1 MDKTGRVD
9 GILMMGIILGFA
21 FAILFS
27 FIIYTFIDGTYH
39 MEERDNSCSKLNMEN
54 HYIQGTDVC
63 IDKNN
68 EAHYVKIDCEN
79 IKWREWDCIPRII
92 SVGEIRIQND

>member
-1 MDKTGRVD
+1 MNKKGEWGVV
-9 GILMMGIILGFA
+9 IMGAVFIIIILIF
-21 FAILFS
+21 IFS
-27 FIIYTFIDGTYH
+27 LSNSFRYS
-39 MEERDNSCSKLNMEN
+39 EERRNACSKLNMELY
-54 HYIQGTDVC
+54 HIQGSDVC

-92 SVGEIRIQND
+92 SVGEIRVQNE

>member
-1 MDKTGRVD
+1 MNNKKCESDIIKIVS
-9 GILMMGIILGFA
+9 IIIAVIFIIL
-21 FAILFS
+21 ILVV
-27 FIIYTFIDGTYH
+27 IYRMSYSSGY
-39 MEERDNSCSKLNMEN
+39 MEERNSACNKIDMEN
-54 HYIQGTDVC
+54 HRIQGSDVC

-92 SVGEIRIQND
+92 SVGEVRVEE

>member
-1 MDKTGRVD
+1 MNNKKGYW
-9 GILMMGIILGFA
+9 GAAILGA
-21 FAILFS
+21 A
-27 FIIYTFIDGTYH
+27 FIIVILIFLFTISNDFGYSEG
-39 MEERDNSCSKLNMEN
+39 RRKACNKLNME
-54 HYIQGTDVC
+54 HYYIQGSDVC

>member
-1 MDKTGRVD
+1 MNKKGRFD
-9 GILMMGIILGFA
+9 GIMVGGIAFMFFFA
-21 FAILFS
+21 LVFS
-27 FIIYTFIDGTYH
+27 SMIYVYIDGTYRI
-39 MEERDNSCSKLNMEN
+39 EERDKACNKLNMEH
-54 HYIQGTDVC
+54 HYIQGSDVC

-92 SVGEIRIQND
+92 SVGEIRMED